1 MKHASLTV
9 EKHDDEIKC
18 ILDGMIQEMKNP
30 TIDKIPPITFGNIY
44 ATAANLMSAGK
55 LGGLAV

>member
-1 MKHASLTV
+1 M